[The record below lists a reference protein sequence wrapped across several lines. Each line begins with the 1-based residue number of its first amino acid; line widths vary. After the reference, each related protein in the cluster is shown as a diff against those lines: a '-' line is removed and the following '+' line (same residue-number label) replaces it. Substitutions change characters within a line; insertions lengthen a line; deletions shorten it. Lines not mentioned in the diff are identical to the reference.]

1 MNVIAVDAMGG
12 DHAPGPEVAGAI
24 AALRE
29 PGLDVGVVLC
39 GDQARLRDELARAGG
54 VESDRLR
61 IQHASEVVTMD
72 DHPGQA
78 FRKKRDSSLRVA
90 FDLVAAGEAAG
101 LVSAGNSGAVM
112 SHGLFVLKRLPE
124 VERPCI
130 VTVFP
135 TPSGRL
141 VLCDMGANV
150 EVKPT
155 TLAQFGI
162 LGACYDRILHG
173 HPRPRVGLLSN
184 GTEEHKG
191 TDLTRGAHAILDE
204 ATRTPGVQFEY
215 VGYVEGSEIF
225 QGGIDVVA
233 TDGFTGNV
241 VLKLSEGVSEAVF
254 RMVRARLMASL
265 RGRLGGMLIKPAM
278 LELKKLIDYAET
290 GGAPL
295 LGVNG
300 VVTICHGRSDANAIK
315 NAIRASSGYV
325 NASLTDQLAAAIE
338 RHHRLWAADT
348 GGSEAAESA

>member
-12 DHAPGPEVAGAI
+12 DHAPGPEVAGAV

-29 PGLDVGVVLC
+29 PGLAMGIVLV
-39 GDQARLRDELARAGG
+39 GDQAQLRAELNRAGG
-54 VESDRLR
+54 SESERLR
-61 IQHASEVVTMD
+61 IQHAAEVVTMD

-90 FDLVAAGEAAG
+90 FDLVAAGEAAAV
-101 LVSAGNSGAVM
+101 VSAGNSGAVL

-135 TPSGRL
+135 TPAGRL

-173 HPRPRVGLLSN
+173 HARPRVGLLSN

-191 TDLTRGAHAILDE
+191 TELTRGAHAILRAASE
-204 ATRTPGVQFEY
+204 NPEVQFDY
-215 VGYVEGSEIF
+215 AGYVEGSALF

-233 TDGFTGNV
+233 TDGFTGNI
-241 VLKLSEGVSEAVF
+241 VLKLAEGVSEAVF
-254 RMVRARLMASL
+254 RMVKGQLLASL

-295 LGVNG
+295 LGVRG

-315 NAIRASSGYV
+315 NAIRASNRHATAG
-325 NASLTDQLAAAIE
+325 LTDQLARAIE
-338 RHHRLWAADT
+338 RHHRLWDEPAADT
-348 GGSEAAESA
+348 AESA